1 VNSDRVYW
9 RPLKLIVS
17 EGGMQGRL
25 KDKMPLE
32 VLKQTRTTKKAI
44 REIYTKNEHSTI
56 YSVRM

>member
-1 VNSDRVYW
+1 VYW

-32 VLKQTRTTKKAI
+32 VLK
-44 REIYTKNEHSTI
+44 
-56 YSVRM
+56 